1 MKYFTIVF
9 AMITIVLSSC
19 NSTSKNEQ
27 SNTETTQTFNLDT
40 TGLKSGEKFYQCE
53 MDPEVLSDK
62 PGNCPKCG
70 MALTERI
77 KQ

>member
-9 AMITIVLSSC
+9 AAATMMFSSC
-19 NSTSKNEQ
+19 SNSSKTEQ
-27 SNTETTQTFNLDT
+27 TNSETTQTFNLDT
-40 TGLKSGEKFYQCE
+40 AGLKSGEKFYQCE

-70 MALTERI
+70 MALTERT

>member
-9 AMITIVLSSC
+9 AMVAIVFSSC

-27 SNTETTQTFNLDT
+27 SNSETAQTFNLDT
-40 TGLKSGEKFYQCE
+40 TGLKSDDKFYQCE
-53 MDPEVLSDK
+53 MDAEILSDK
-62 PGNCPKCG
+62 PSNCPKCG
-70 MALTERI
+70 MELTERT